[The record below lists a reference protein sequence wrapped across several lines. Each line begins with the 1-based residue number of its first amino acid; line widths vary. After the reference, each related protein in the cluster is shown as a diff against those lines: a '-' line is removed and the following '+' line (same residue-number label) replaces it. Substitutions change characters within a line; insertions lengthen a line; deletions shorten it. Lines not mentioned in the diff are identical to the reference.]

1 MVPVDVDGQICHFC
15 PQVFVREQILVNKS
29 DKSDHPHQR
38 EPWCFAE
45 VVNKVGAEAMAKKSK
60 VPGCQTVLEQQSD
73 LVKARKR
80 PRNKLL
86 RVLPD

>member
-1 MVPVDVDGQICHFC
+1 MSLLFTSICDT
-15 PQVFVREQILVNKS
+15 EQILVNKS

-45 VVNKVGAEAMAKKSK
+45 VVNKVGAEAMPKKSK
-60 VPGCQTVLEQQSD
+60 VLGSHTVSEQQSD
-73 LVKARKR
+73 LVKTRKR

-86 RVLPD
+86 RVWPD